1 VVLFSDEDGLL
12 EVLSVLGLQFHQVGD
27 FLSQLGSPGEKKVVQ
42 QILISV
48 DIDRGVLD
56 ILF

>member
-27 FLSQLGSPGEKKVVQ
+27 FLSQLGSPREKKVVQ